1 MKQFGKRR
9 DGGDGILDYDSIT
22 VTTTAAAAR
31 RNGTAKRVR
40 LLLAAIEY
48 HTSHT
53 AHTAHTAHT
62 TVLAHTRISSNK
74 SYSRS
79 TKFSES

>member
-1 MKQFGKRR
+1 MKQFGKTR

-53 AHTAHTAHT
+53 AHT

-74 SYSRS
+74 S
-79 TKFSES
+79 FSYHARYIILS